1 MTGQPKSPSQRLVP
15 VSACTSEHH
24 NRILK
29 ILKPMMADFKGE
41 ISELRAEG
49 ASQAD
54 IEAMLDEFEE
64 AYASSDD
71 AEGKLVIAVLREAS
85 TTASPRS
92 LKPVLLGSPVS
103 LQYAIVAKR
112 LVHKRRVIM
121 LQLSV
126 GGTWSASPRK

>member
-29 ILKPMMADFKGE
+29 ILKPMMADFKIE

-71 AEGKLVIAVLREAS
+71 AEGKLVIAVLREA
-85 TTASPRS
+85 AQPPHANR
-92 LKPVLLGSPVS
+92 
-103 LQYAIVAKR
+103 
-112 LVHKRRVIM
+112 
-121 LQLSV
+121 
-126 GGTWSASPRK
+126 